1 MSETKSKTKMKSG
14 TIAVIALSVVLV
26 LSLITTITLAYFSA
40 TRNVIT
46 TIQFSNGVTL
56 QMYGV
61 NFKDTS
67 KGTVDTPPSTGAA
80 DLYWLASYVSSS
92 ENAQGGTGTTIK
104 QDEDTK
110 NQGGYMDVN
119 AQIKFDDLKVRT
131 VDSGA
136 YVAIRLIE
144 KATDRAGEDVT
155 ATKLTSENG
164 YVKPTFDVVWIDYTG
179 HTNWKVYSTL
189 TEPEG
194 TSRVPAKLDNKG
206 VTSVNKDYE
215 ASQNDPASY
224 TPIISGYKL
233 PGGADEAEANKKI
246 NNFAGL
252 KIEFDV
258 YVIASD
264 TLAGLNELVTAWDTT
279 HSGS

>member
-26 LSLITTITLAYFSA
+26 LSLITTITLAYFTA

-80 DLYWLASYVSSS
+80 DLYWLAKYVSSS
-92 ENAQGGTGTTIK
+92 ENAQGGSGTNIK
-104 QDEDTK
+104 QDEDTT
-110 NQGGYMDVN
+110 NQGGYIDVN
-119 AQIKFDDLKVRT
+119 AQIAFDDLKVRT
-131 VDSGA
+131 VDNGA

-144 KATDRAGEDVT
+144 KATDRAGLDVT
-155 ATKLTSENG
+155 ATKLTAENG
-164 YVKPTFDVVWIDYTG
+164 YVKPTFESVWKDYAG
-179 HTNWKVYSTL
+179 HTNWKVYSTS
-189 TEPEG
+189 TDPEKLSNNG
-194 TSRVPAKLDNKG
+194 VTLDNYA
-206 VTSVNKDYE
+206 TTQDNE
-215 ASQNDPASY
+215 ASY

-233 PGGADEAEANKKI
+233 PGGEEADANKKV

-264 TLAGLNELVTAWDTT
+264 TLAGLNELVTAWDSE

>member
-26 LSLITTITLAYFSA
+26 LSLITTITLAYFTA

-61 NFKDTS
+61 NFKDKS
-67 KGTVDTPPSTGAA
+67 QGTIDTPPTTGAA
-80 DLYWLASYVSSS
+80 DLYWLASYVSDS
-92 ENAQGGTGTTIK
+92 ENAQDGKTTIK
-104 QDEDTK
+104 QDEDTT
-110 NQGGYMDVN
+110 NQGGYIDVN
-119 AQIKFDDLKVRT
+119 AQIAFKDLKVRT

-136 YVAIRLIE
+136 YVAIKLIE
-144 KATDRAGEDVT
+144 KATDRKGVDVT
-155 ATKLTSENG
+155 ATKLIEANG
-164 YVKPTFDVVWIDYTG
+164 YVKPTFENIWVDYAEHTG
-179 HTNWKVYSTL
+179 WKVYSAVSKANPEKLSNNNVTL
-189 TEPEG
+189 KDDNYKSTE
-194 TSRVPAKLDNKG
+194 
-206 VTSVNKDYE
+206 
-215 ASQNDPASY
+215 NDPNSY
-224 TPIISGYKL
+224 TAIISGYKL
-233 PGGADEAEANKKI
+233 PGGEESVANQKI

-264 TLAGLNELVTAWDTT
+264 TLAGLSELVTAWDNKYNTE
-279 HSGS
+279 HPGS

>member
-26 LSLITTITLAYFSA
+26 LSLITTITLAYFTA

-56 QMYGV
+56 QMFGV
-61 NFKDTS
+61 NFKDKSHDATI
-67 KGTVDTPPSTGAA
+67 DTPPSTGAA
-80 DLYWLASYVSSS
+80 DLYWLAQYVSPS
-92 ENAQGGTGTTIK
+92 ENAEGGSGTNIK
-104 QDEDTK
+104 QDQDKTQ
-110 NQGGYMDVN
+110 QGGYIDVN

-136 YVAIRLIE
+136 YIAIKLIA
-144 KATDRAGEDVT
+144 KATDRAGQDVT
-155 ATKLTSENG
+155 ATKLTTENG
-164 YVKPTFDVVWIDYTG
+164 YAEPTFADVWKDYAG
-179 HTNWKVYSTL
+179 HTNWKVYSTS
-189 TEPEG
+189 TDPE
-194 TSRVPAKLDNKG
+194 KLDNKG
-206 VTSVNKDYE
+206 VTSVNKNYE
-215 ASQNDPASY
+215 TSQNDPSSY
-224 TPIISGYKL
+224 TAIISGYKL
-233 PGGADEAEANKKI
+233 PGGEESVANQKI

-264 TLAGLNELVTAWDTT
+264 TLAGLAELVTAWDSE
-279 HSGS
+279 HSGSGS

>member
-26 LSLITTITLAYFSA
+26 LSLITTITLAYFTA

-67 KGTVDTPPSTGAA
+67 KGTVDTPPTTGAA

-92 ENAQGGTGTTIK
+92 ENAQGGTGTNIK
-104 QDEDTK
+104 QDEDTT
-110 NQGGYMDVN
+110 NQGGYIDVN

-131 VDSGA
+131 VDNGA

-144 KATDRAGEDVT
+144 KATDRSGSDVT
-155 ATKLTSENG
+155 ATKLTEENG
-164 YVKPTFDVVWIDYTG
+164 YVKPTFENVWKDYAG
-179 HTNWKVYSTL
+179 HTDWKVYSTS
-189 TEPEG
+189 TNPEKLSNNNV
-194 TSRVPAKLDNKG
+194 TLDNYAD
-206 VTSVNKDYE
+206 T
-215 ASQNDPASY
+215 QNDPNSY
-224 TPIISGYKL
+224 TAIISGYKL
-233 PGGADEAEANKKI
+233 PGGEESVANQKV

-252 KIEFDV
+252 KIQFDV

-264 TLAGLNELVTAWDTT
+264 TLAGLNELVTAWDAAWNLA
-279 HSGS
+279 HPGS